1 MRALTLPLLLAAPL
15 LAAQTGPGG
24 VGGSATNPLWLS
36 ADRGVYNNAGTTLA
50 SNGDNVRQWNDR
62 SGNGRH
68 AGETVLANRPNLAT
82 AVLNGLPVV
91 RYTAANND
99 RLVSTGLSAG
109 NQASAWVVTRFT
121 SLPSPNPGLLQGAA
135 TGNALAGS
143 AALKNLGMWVSSSN
157 TRPWGRGIRS
167 DGTLL
172 EISQTTNSSAGTFYI
187 INNNYGASLIQ
198 QYINNN
204 AAGSVATDGTLRSWT
219 DMCVGMQAG
228 SEGWNGDIA
237 EVIVF
242 NTALNATQR
251 LVVANYLAAKYG
263 LTLGTGDLYTQDNP
277 GAGNFD
283 HDVAGIGRTNSGDL
297 HTAARGSGI
306 VLIDKAAHSGLQDN
320 EFMLWGHDGGAL
332 GTWGV
337 GDLPTGV
344 QGRWQ
349 RVWRVS
355 EVDASGSAVNV
366 GSVDMSFDLSAL
378 GTVTAADLVLLVDTD
393 GDGLFNDETPI
404 TGASSVGGGIY
415 RFSNVSALQNGR
427 RFTLGTTNLS
437 STPLPVELVHFTAD
451 PAGPASVRLTWATAS
466 EQNNAGFTVE
476 RSTESEDWTAVAQVA
491 GAGDAQ
497 TTLSYEALDSPAP
510 PTQLYY
516 RLRQTDLDGSST
528 LSAVVPVDL
537 RGQQDIVLVPNPTD
551 GPVDL
556 MLPPGSAPVL
566 ALDLVDGSGRVLRLP
581 ATPNGAD
588 RWRFDATALAPGA
601 YVLRVHQAGDG
612 PTRPLR
618 LLR

>member
-68 AGETVLANRPNLAT
+68 AGETVLANRPNLVT

-99 RLVSTGLSAG
+99 RLVSTGLTTG
-109 NQASAWVVTRFT
+109 NQASAWVVTRYT
-121 SLPSPNPGLLQGAA
+121 SLPSTNPGLLQGAA

-172 EISQTTNSSAGTFYI
+172 EISQTTNTSAGTFYI

-198 QYINNN
+198 QFINNN

-366 GSVDMSFDLSAL
+366 GSVDMTFDLSAL
-378 GTVTAADLVLLVDTD
+378 GTVTAADLALLVDTD

-404 TGASSVGGGIY
+404 TGASSVGGGSY

-451 PAGPASVRLTWATAS
+451 PTGPASVRLSWATAS
-466 EQNNAGFTVE
+466 EQDNAGFTVE
-476 RSTESEDWTAVAQVA
+476 RSTDLEDWTAVAQVA

-497 TTLSYEALDSPAP
+497 TLLSYEALDDPAP
-510 PTQLYY
+510 PALLYY
-516 RLRQTDLDGSST
+516 RLRQTDLDGGST
-528 LSAVVPVDL
+528 LSAV
-537 RGQQDIVLVPNPTD
+537 
-551 GPVDL
+551 
-556 MLPPGSAPVL
+556 
-566 ALDLVDGSGRVLRLP
+566 
-581 ATPNGAD
+581 
-588 RWRFDATALAPGA
+588 
-601 YVLRVHQAGDG
+601 
-612 PTRPLR
+612 
-618 LLR
+618 

>member
-1 MRALTLPLLLAAPL
+1 MSSSI
-15 LAAQTGPGG
+15 AAQTGPGG
-24 VGGSATNPLWLS
+24 VGGSATTAIWLS
-36 ADRGVYNNAGTTLA
+36 ADQGVYSNAGTTLA
-50 SNGDNVRQWNDR
+50 GNGDNVRQWNDR

-68 AGETVLANRPNLAT
+68 AGEVNVANRPNLAT
-82 AVLNGLPVV
+82 AVLNGRPVV

-99 RLVSTGLSAG
+99 RLVSAGLTSG
-109 NQASAWVVTRFT
+109 NQASAWVVARYT

-135 TGNALAGS
+135 TGDALSATAG
-143 AALKNLGMWVSSSN
+143 LKNLGMWVSSSN

-172 EISQTTNSSAGTFYI
+172 EVPQTTNTSTGTFYI
-187 INNNYGASLIQ
+187 LNTNYGASLIQ

-204 AAGSVATDGTLRSWT
+204 AAGSVTTNGTLRSWT
-219 DMCVGMQAG
+219 DLCVGMQAG

-237 EVIVF
+237 EVILF

-297 HTAARGSGI
+297 HAAAQGSGI

-355 EVDASGSAVNV
+355 EVNASGSAVNV
-366 GSVDMSFDLSAL
+366 GNVDMSFDLGAL
-378 GTVTAADLVLLVDTD
+378 GPVTAADLVLLVDTD
-393 GDGLFNDETPI
+393 GDALFNDETPI
-404 TGASSVGGGIY
+404 SGASNVGGGVY

-437 STPLPVELVHFTAD
+437 GTPLPVELLHFTAE
-451 PAGPASVRLTWATAS
+451 AIGPSRVRLTWATAS
-466 EQNNAGFTVE
+466 EQDNAG
-476 RSTESEDWTAVAQVA
+476 
-491 GAGDAQ
+491 
-497 TTLSYEALDSPAP
+497 
-510 PTQLYY
+510 
-516 RLRQTDLDGSST
+516 
-528 LSAVVPVDL
+528 
-537 RGQQDIVLVPNPTD
+537 
-551 GPVDL
+551 
-556 MLPPGSAPVL
+556 
-566 ALDLVDGSGRVLRLP
+566 
-581 ATPNGAD
+581 
-588 RWRFDATALAPGA
+588 
-601 YVLRVHQAGDG
+601 
-612 PTRPLR
+612 
-618 LLR
+618 